1 MTKKERTKW
10 VIALAVAVSGV
21 WLMGVAYV
29 LSYKPEVYVNPGT
42 VTTNVP
48 AIYSPESTPIKVYTP
63 IRSLSR
69 FRASYSVSTL
79 RHSHMPS
86 LPMQSI
92 GRIYTTSS
100 AQVHSV
106 GGGGNGGVYTTSHGN
121 TSSRGIQYSEGGNAA
136 MPQTNFIAMASSRQ
150 MAAPEASYAPQMA
163 RLASG
168 PNNAPPGPPNPPGDD
183 GPLPGDHQLVEQPVG
198 DALLELALLALAYAL
213 ARTYKKRAKKTTA

>member
-1 MTKKERTKW
+1 MTKKERSKW

-69 FRASYSVSTL
+69 SRASYSVSTL

-106 GGGGNGGVYTTSHGN
+106 GGGGNGGIYTTSHSN

-168 PNNAPPGPPNPPGDD
+168 PHNAPGPPNPQD
-183 GPLPGDHQLVEQPVG
+183 PLPGDHQLVEQPIG
-198 DALLELALLALAYAL
+198 DALLPLALLALAYAL